1 MARPNGLIQVLRRA
15 ALRRDGEGL
24 TDADLLEA
32 FVVRREEAAFE
43 ALLRRHG
50 PMVWGVCRRVLQNEA
65 DAEDAFQA
73 TFLVLVRKAA
83 SVRPRALVGHWL
95 YGVAHNTALK
105 AKAMSSK
112 RRARERQAADRPRPE
127 AISDDRRQAQA
138 VLDEELS
145 RLPEKYRVPVV
156 LCHLQGRS
164 RKEAARDLGVPE
176 GTVAGRLARARALL
190 ADRLAR
196 RGVALSAG
204 ALALVLSEEAAA
216 GVPAPLLV
224 STAKA
229 AALIAAGGAAAAE
242 TVSAPVAALT
252 EGVIRAMFLTKVKVV
267 TALLLLATALLCG
280 ATSLLIPDTRA
291 QGHAA
296 DPADRPGQAAPPEK
310 AADDKK
316 DAAAEAERKA
326 LDELKKIY
334 ALADGEDLKCV
345 RPPFPEARLAWFRA
359 ANVRRVMVKGTDDP
373 PTAMSFRWNKGD
385 LQHTSGS
392 WGEQGLLL
400 RSWIPVLTDVSAQEI
415 EGKDELLQK
424 AITADFVVRQG
435 APAEKVVASLEKALR
450 KEFNL
455 PVKLA
460 FQEVHRNVYVASGEF
475 RLTPVAGRAKDHVE
489 IYAKDLTDPKLH
501 GGGSGDLAALLKQ
514 TGTFITRRIVA
525 GDIKDAPKGRLSW
538 HYNLPD
544 ANNGFTQ
551 AEWDAAHDVEGV
563 LKHFAEQTGL
573 TFKEESRKVRV
584 LAVERKD

>member
-1 MARPNGLIQVLRRA
+1 MARLNGLIQVLRRA

-24 TDADLLEA
+24 TDADLLGA

-50 PMVWGVCRRVLQNEA
+50 PMVWGVCRRVLGNEA

-112 RRARERQAADRPRPE
+112 RRARERHLADRPRPE
-127 AISDDRRQAQA
+127 AVSDDRRQAQA

-145 RLPEKYRVPVV
+145 RLPAKYRVPVV
-156 LCHLQGRS
+156 LCHLEGRS

-216 GVPAPLLV
+216 GVPAPLMV
-224 STAKA
+224 STEKA
-229 AALIAAGGAAAAE
+229 AALIAAGGAATAEAA
-242 TVSAPVAALT
+242 SAQVAALT
-252 EGVIRAMFLTKVKVV
+252 EGVIRAMFLAKVKVV
-267 TALLLLATALLCG
+267 TALLLAAALLCG

-291 QGHAA
+291 EDPAA

-310 AADDKK
+310 GNNDKK

-326 LDELKKIY
+326 LDELKKTY

-345 RPPFPEARLAWFRA
+345 RPPFPDARLAWFRT
-359 ANVRRVMVKGTDDP
+359 ANARRVMVVGTDEP
-373 PTAMSFRWNKGD
+373 PIAMAFRWNKGD

-392 WGEQGLLL
+392 WGEHGLLL
-400 RSWIPVLTDVSAQEI
+400 GSWIPALTDVSAQEI
-415 EGKDELLQK
+415 EGNDELLKK
-424 AITADFVVRQG
+424 AVTADFVVRQG
-435 APAEKVVASLEKALR
+435 TPAEKVVASLEKILQ

-460 FQEVHRNVYVASGEF
+460 FQEVHRNVYVASGKYRF
-475 RLTPVAGRAKDHVE
+475 NPVTGRAENHIE
-489 IYAKDLTDPKLH
+489 IYGKDLSDPKA
-501 GGGSGDLAALLKQ
+501 GGSGSGDFAALLKQ
-514 TGTFITRRIVA
+514 AGTFIGKRVVA
-525 GDIKDAPKGRLSW
+525 GDVRDLPKKRLSW
-538 HYNLPD
+538 HYNLPE
-544 ANNGFTQ
+544 GVFTDEGWQ
-551 AEWDAAHDVEGV
+551 AAHDPEGV
-563 LKHFAEQTGL
+563 LKHLAEQTGL

-584 LAVERKD
+584 LVVERKE